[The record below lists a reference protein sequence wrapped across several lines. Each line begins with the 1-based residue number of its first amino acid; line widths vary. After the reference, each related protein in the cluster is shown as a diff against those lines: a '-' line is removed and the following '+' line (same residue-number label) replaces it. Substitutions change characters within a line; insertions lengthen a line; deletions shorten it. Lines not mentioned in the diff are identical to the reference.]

1 MIERKVN
8 IRRNPPSTFLKRIE
22 QEGGVPRE
30 TDGVKVIKAVF
41 SATKEKLSD
50 AMRKEIEAVLPDDIK
65 EIWKTA

>member
-22 QEGGVPRE
+22 QERGVPRE
-30 TDGVKVIKAVF
+30 TDVVKVIKAVF